1 LRQFDLMDARPRA
14 VVIALVLA
22 IMLGSVVDLIL
33 DEPDTLL
40 SSHVVFELGLIGL
53 CLGTAIFLWRVGF
66 QAERSLQRTREALA
80 RHETELVEWR
90 ARAQR
95 LLEGLGAEIDRQMRE
110 WGLSPAER
118 EVALLL
124 LKGFSSKEIAIHLGK
139 SERTVRQQ
147 CSDVYKRSGLGGRAE
162 LSAFF
167 LEDLL
172 LPAGDE
178 STPAIR

>member
-1 LRQFDLMDARPRA
+1 MRHFDLTDTGPRA

-22 IMLGSVVDLIL
+22 IMLGSIVDLVL
-33 DEPDTLL
+33 DEPDTLW
-40 SSHVVFELGLIGL
+40 SAHVIFELGLIAL

-66 QAERSLQRTREALA
+66 QAERNLRRTREALA
-80 RHETELVEWR
+80 HHDAELATWR
-90 ARAQR
+90 SRAER
-95 LLEGLGAEIDRQMRE
+95 LLAGLGAEIDRQMRE

-124 LKGFSSKEIAIHLGK
+124 LKGFSSKEIAVHLGK

-178 STPAIR
+178 PTLTP

>member
-1 LRQFDLMDARPRA
+1 MRHFDLMDSRPRWL
-14 VVIALVLA
+14 VIALVLA
-22 IMLGSVVDLIL
+22 IMLGSLVDLVL
-33 DEPDTLL
+33 DEPESLL
-40 SSHVVFELGLIGL
+40 SSHVLFEVGLIAL

-66 QAERSLQRTREALA
+66 QAERNLQRTRGTLQ
-80 RHETELVEWR
+80 RHESELAEWR
-90 ARAQR
+90 SRAER
-95 LLEGLGAEIDRQMRE
+95 LLHGLGAEIDRQMRE

-124 LKGFSSKEIAIHLGK
+124 LKGFSSKEIAVHLDK

-172 LPAGDE
+172 LPAPGE
-178 STPAIR
+178 SEPLA

>member
-1 LRQFDLMDARPRA
+1 MRHFDPLDTRPRWLI
-14 VVIALVLA
+14 IALLLA
-22 IMLGSVVDLIL
+22 IMLGSLIDLVL
-33 DEPDTLL
+33 DEPETLL
-40 SSHVVFELGLIGL
+40 SSHVAFELGLILL
-53 CLGTAIFLWRVGF
+53 CLGTAVFLWRLGF
-66 QAERSLQRTREALA
+66 EAQRSLQRTRDTLA
-80 RHETELVEWR
+80 RHESELAQWR
-90 ARAQR
+90 GRAERFLQ
-95 LLEGLGAEIDRQMRE
+95 GLGAEIDRQMRE

-124 LKGFSSKEIAIHLGK
+124 LKGFSSKEIAVHLGK

-172 LPAGDE
+172 LPTAGD
-178 STPAIR
+178 STPVG